1 MEVFQTDF
9 MSTAE
14 LAALPPAEKWK
25 MLEFLW
31 ESLRPELDSL
41 PVPAEHKKL
50 LDERRSQAQAGKSKP
65 VSWEQAKRKLAGS

>member
-1 MEVFQTDF
+1 

-14 LAALPPAEKWK
+14 FAALPPAEKWK
-25 MLEFLW
+25 VLEFLW

-41 PVPAEHKKL
+41 PVPAEHQKL
-50 LDERRSQAQAGKSKP
+50 LDERRNQAQAGKSKP

>member
-1 MEVFQTDF
+1 

-25 MLEFLW
+25 VLEFLW

-41 PVPAEHKKL
+41 PVPAEHQKL
-50 LDERRSQAQAGKSKP
+50 LDERRTRAKKGTSEP
-65 VSWEQAKRKLAGS
+65 VSWDNLKAP

>member
-1 MEVFQTDF
+1 
-9 MSTAE
+9 MSMAE

-41 PVPAEHKKL
+41 PVPAEHQRL
-50 LDERRSQAQAGKSKP
+50 LDERRTRAKKGISEP
-65 VSWEQAKRKLAGS
+65 VSWDNRKAL

>member
-1 MEVFQTDF
+1 

-41 PVPAEHKKL
+41 PVPAEHQKL
-50 LDERRSQAQAGKSKP
+50 LDERRSQAETGKSKP

>member
-1 MEVFQTDF
+1 

-41 PVPAEHKKL
+41 PVPAEHQKL
-50 LDERRSQAQAGKSKP
+50 LDERRNQAQGGKSKP

>member
-1 MEVFQTDF
+1 

-41 PVPAEHKKL
+41 PVPAEHQKL
-50 LDERRSQAQAGKSKP
+50 LDERRNQAQGGKSKP
-65 VSWEQAKRKLAGS
+65 VSWEQAKRKLTGS

>member
-1 MEVFQTDF
+1 

-31 ESLRPELDSL
+31 ENLRSELDSL
-41 PVPAEHKKL
+41 PVPAEHQKL
-50 LDERRSQAQAGKSKP
+50 LDERRSQAQTGKSKP

>member
-1 MEVFQTDF
+1 

-41 PVPAEHKKL
+41 PVPAEHQKL
-50 LDERRSQAQAGKSKP
+50 LDERRSQAQTGKSKP

>member
-1 MEVFQTDF
+1 

-31 ESLRPELDSL
+31 ESLRPELENL
-41 PVPAEHKKL
+41 PVPTAHQKL
-50 LDERRSQAQAGKSKP
+50 LDERRVQAQAGKSKP
-65 VSWEQAKRKLAGS
+65 VSWEQAKRKLSQS